1 MPDNFGFT
9 TTTEDVLSGISLKG
23 KRVLVTGVS
32 AGLGIE
38 TARALVAHDAEVVG
52 TARDLKKA
60 EKATEELQKK
70 AQAGNGHFE
79 IVQLDLADLKNVKA
93 CTEALVEKGQPFDI
107 VIANAGVMAT
117 PLSFTAD
124 GLEIQFGTN
133 HVGHFALLK
142 GITPL
147 LHEGSRVVVLSSAA
161 HHISDVDLD
170 DINFEHTPYD
180 RWLAYGRSKTACALL
195 ALEFDRRY
203 RGQGIRA
210 VAVHPGGI
218 QTELQRHYPAEEEA
232 ALVESINKANA
243 AAGQPP
249 FRYKTIPQGA
259 ATSVWAAVFADADE
273 VGGRYCEDC
282 HVAEIDDSEGIHG
295 GVRSYACS
303 PERAEALW
311 EKSEAIL
318 REKV

>member
-1 MPDNFGFT
+1 MANHFGFT

-23 KRVLVTGVS
+23 KRVLITGVS

-60 EKATEELQKK
+60 EKASQKILEK
-70 AQAGNGHFE
+70 SHVGNGHFD
-79 IVQLDLADLKNVKA
+79 IVQLDLADLQNVKKCA
-93 CTEALVEKGQPFDI
+93 EQLVDQGKPFDI

-117 PLSFTAD
+117 PPSFTVD

-133 HVGHFALLK
+133 YLGHFALLT

-147 LHEGSRVVVLSSAA
+147 LYEGSRVVVLSSAA

-170 DINFEHTPYD
+170 DINFEHTLYD

-218 QTELQRHYPAEEEA
+218 KTELQRHYPAEEEA

-243 AAGQPP
+243 AIGQPP
-249 FRYKTIPQGA
+249 FRYKTIQQGA

-282 HVAEIDDSEGIHG
+282 HVAEVDDSEGIHG

-303 PERAEALW
+303 PARAEELW

-318 REKV
+318 REKI